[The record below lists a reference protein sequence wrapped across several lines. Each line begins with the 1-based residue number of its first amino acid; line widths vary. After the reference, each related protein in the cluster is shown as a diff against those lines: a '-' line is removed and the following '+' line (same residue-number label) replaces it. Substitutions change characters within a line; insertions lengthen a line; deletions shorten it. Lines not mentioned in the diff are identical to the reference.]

1 MSHVD
6 ISFVLS
12 HGSGQAGE
20 STQPVTLH
28 LAVIVSTNKTS
39 PSDSPQIPAQG
50 DDTPAEEVPNPTI
63 GQDSRGPEQFTALR
77 PPPEHTPIQSS
88 TPVPQDQAELSFAEK
103 AQIGLDRADKAEE
116 SIDGS
121 NTWQGVVERVKLV
134 MDALSPVAGVR
145 VINIPFCLSSAETTC
160 SLSSTR
166 SHRWRMGC
174 FW

>member
-1 MSHVD
+1 MS
-6 ISFVLS
+6 
-12 HGSGQAGE
+12 A
-20 STQPVTLH
+20 
-28 LAVIVSTNKTS
+28 NNTS
-39 PSDSPQIPAQG
+39 PSDSLKIPAQE

-63 GQDSRGPEQFTALR
+63 GQGSRGREQFTALR

-88 TPVPQDQAELSFAEK
+88 TSVPQVQAELSFAEK

-134 MDALSPVAGVR
+134 MDTLSPVAGVR
-145 VINIPFCLSSAETTC
+145 VINIPFCLSSAKPTC

-166 SHRWRMGC
+166 LHRWRMGC